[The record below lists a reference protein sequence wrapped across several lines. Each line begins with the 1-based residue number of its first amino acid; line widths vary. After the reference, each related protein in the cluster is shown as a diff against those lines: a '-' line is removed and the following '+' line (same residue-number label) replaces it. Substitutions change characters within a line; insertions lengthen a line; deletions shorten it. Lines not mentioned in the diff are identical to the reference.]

1 MRIIGAILITLILI
15 SILASAK
22 PLAVSP
28 SSLLEYRETPISYL
42 CLDNL
47 SPISAIKIA
56 EANPN
61 LTKQPRW
68 KMVDLGYLRSEDYK
82 FSQPADDIAGLPDSL
97 INFTEGVVEFPE
109 NITLNSTNI
118 SNITVINDTFVWW
131 D

>member
-1 MRIIGAILITLILI
+1 MRLIGAILIALILV
-15 SILASAK
+15 SLLASAK

-28 SSLLEYRETPISYL
+28 SSLLEYREEPIRYL

-47 SPISAIKIA
+47 DSISAIKIA

-82 FSQPADDIAGLPDSL
+82 FTQNASDIAGIPDSL
-97 INFTEGVVEFPE
+97 INFTEAVIEFPE
-109 NITLNSTNI
+109 NITINGTNTT
-118 SNITVINDTFVWW
+118 NMTVINDTFVWW